1 MTELENE
8 RIEPLVELV
17 DVSMRSDRGESV
29 FRDLTLDLLPGRS
42 VVITGSSGSGKTMLG
57 ELLIGLRIPQ
67 SGKIR
72 LFGHDL
78 SRRKR
83 SVVRRV
89 RLQIGGVGGQFR
101 LVPSLTV
108 AQNISLPMV
117 IAGER
122 KKIRQERLR
131 KMLAEFSL
139 LRQAGEYPGSLTR
152 VENTLV
158 LLARASVANQ
168 PLMIIDEPLAGLDQK
183 TFSRVADFLAKVS
196 ISGRSMIIL
205 ASDPLPVQLPNSEQ
219 RQIVNGALV

>member
-1 MTELENE
+1 MTEPEND

-17 DVSMRSDRGESV
+17 DVSMRSDRGEPV
-29 FRDLTLDLLPGRS
+29 FRELTLDLMPGRS

-57 ELLIGLRIPQ
+57 ELLIGLRFPQ
-67 SGKIR
+67 SGTVR
-72 LFGHDL
+72 LFGYSL
-78 SRRKR
+78 SGRKR
-83 SVVRRV
+83 SAVRRV

-131 KMLAEFSL
+131 KMLTEFSL
-139 LRQAGEYPGSLTR
+139 LRQAGEYPRSLTR
-152 VENTLV
+152 VENMLV
-158 LLARASVANQ
+158 LMARASVANQ
-168 PLMIIDEPLAGLDQK
+168 PLLIIDEPLAGLDQK
-183 TFSRVADFLAKVS
+183 TYNRVADYLTKVS

-205 ASDPLPVQLPNSEQ
+205 ASQPLPEQLPNSDQ
-219 RQIVNGALV
+219 LQILNGALV